1 VRLGDGDQPGLPGRG
16 LAVGRGGQRDGG
28 LFAGLSPTLDRWT
41 NVVLAG
47 LEVVSI
53 VASAV
58 GETWASSWLLSSHR
72 ECPVAA
78 DRLVRLDLAQAGGNT
93 TLKAANLLVGSPLAA
108 EPRPVRL
115 KAEVA
120 ANIAGATAGDDGT
133 SDTAGLGICQGPAVA
148 GSQGDLEQLAEHA
161 TPAGRRE
168 AMLAEP

>member
-58 GETWASSWLLSSHR
+58 GETWASSWLLSST
-72 ECPVAA
+72 ESA
-78 DRLVRLDLAQAGGNT
+78 
-93 TLKAANLLVGSPLAA
+93 LLLLIVWYAWTW
-108 EPRPVRL
+108 PRQ
-115 KAEVA
+115 E
-120 ANIAGATAGDDGT
+120 GT
-133 SDTAGLGICQGPAVA
+133 P
-148 GSQGDLEQLAEHA
+148 
-161 TPAGRRE
+161 P
-168 AMLAEP
+168 

>member
-1 VRLGDGDQPGLPGRG
+1 MP
-16 LAVGRGGQRDGG
+16 
-28 LFAGLSPTLDRWT
+28 S
-41 NVVLAG
+41 
-47 LEVVSI
+47 
-53 VASAV
+53 
-58 GETWASSWLLSSHR
+58 
-72 ECPVAA
+72 AA
-78 DRLVRLDLAQAGGNT
+78 DRLVHVDVAQPAGN

-161 TPAGRRE
+161 TPARMHT
-168 AMLAEP
+168 AILAKA